1 MTPNQRVVATAARYV
16 GVRENPMG
24 SNRGPLIDKWEQY
37 WKLGYLGWPW
47 CGAFASAVLR
57 ESDVTD
63 VSHPSTAEICR
74 RAREK
79 GWVTNRPVPGAL
91 IVWCGTHVEILV
103 SPANA
108 DGSVWNTIG
117 GNTGDMV
124 ARRVRS
130 LSGATIVVSPELRH
144 GKVDAARAYYLED
157 ARAKKPAFAG
167 PWRTKVMRERAI
179 NKLSPATKRTVRRV
193 RVGGKYAFEYGGERR
208 VYGPW
213 LDPTGRSNAEKVL
226 RKRLGRPLRK
236 FSRAITRRGFA
247 SASALG
253 KTT

>member
-24 SNRGPLIDKWEQY
+24 SNRGTLIDKWERFWGMQAQ
-37 WKLGYLGWPW
+37 PW
-47 CGAFASAVLR
+47 CGMFASAVLR

-63 VSHPSTAEICR
+63 VSHPATWIICS
-74 RAREK
+74 RAKER

-103 SPANA
+103 SERSP
-108 DGSVWNTIG
+108 GVWNTIG

-130 LSGATIVVSPELRH
+130 LEGATIVVSPELRN
-144 GKVDAARAYYLED
+144 GKVESQRAYYLED
-157 ARAKKPAFAG
+157 VKAKKPRFAG
-167 PWRTKVMRERAI
+167 PWRTRAMRERAI
-179 NKLSPATKRTVRRV
+179 ARLTPAMQRTVRRV
-193 RVGGKYAFEYGGERR
+193 RVGGKYAFEFGGERR

-213 LDPTGRSNAEKVL
+213 LDPTSRDQAQRILTQRIGRN
-226 RKRLGRPLRK
+226 LRK
-236 FSRAITRRGFA
+236 FSRAAKA
-247 SASALG
+247 SGPAGASALG